1 MTTSSAAGIA
11 WDLRDLYDGVADP
24 RVSHDLEAALAQDQA
39 VERTYRGKIA
49 ALDET
54 GAAALLAAVQELE
67 SLYELMDKPAVYA
80 SLIHA
85 AQSDVPSHGALLSK
99 TREQGTAINKHLI
112 FFDLEWIKVTDG
124 VTGALL
130 ADRRLGKYRH
140 YLEQKRVWKP
150 HRLSE
155 GEEKVLEEKMITGKA
170 AFGRLFEET
179 TASSQFTYVEAGQV
193 KALSMSEVLAK
204 LYDPD
209 RGVRRA
215 AADSITKGLQGQARL
230 LTFIFNNIVLDHDSD
245 CRLR

>member
-1 MTTSSAAGIA
+1 MTTSSASTAAGIA
-11 WDLRDLYDGVADP
+11 WDLRDLYGGVADP
-24 RVSHDLEAALAQDQA
+24 RLSHDLEAAMARAQA
-39 VERTYRGKIA
+39 FERTYRGKIA
-49 ALDET
+49 SLDEN
-54 GAAALLAAVQELE
+54 GAATLLSAAQELE

-80 SLIHA
+80 SLVHA

-112 FFDLEWIKVTDG
+112 FFDLEWIKVPDG
-124 VTGALL
+124 VAQALM
-130 ADRRLGKYRH
+130 ADRHLGKYRH

-155 GEEKVLEEKMITGKA
+155 GEEKVLEEKAITGKA

-179 TASSQFTYVEAGQV
+179 TASSQFTFVEAGQA

-215 AADSITKGLQGQARL
+215 AADSITKGLQGQ
-230 LTFIFNNIVLDHDSD
+230 
-245 CRLR
+245 